1 MLKYKNYF
9 KFFFLFWIIVT
20 IFIGSHHYWKAN
32 GRYHK
37 PEWYQDYEILELD
50 GKKYAVISYDK
61 RGSKFLIVEAA
72 IEDNELILNMKKSSL
87 STLRG
92 ISISYKEFKKVK
104 RVEE

>member
-20 IFIGSHHYWKAN
+20 TFIGSQHYWKVN

-61 RGSKFLIVEAA
+61 KSNKFLIVEAT
-72 IEDNELILNMKKSSL
+72 IQDNELILNMKKRIFSDL
-87 STLRG
+87 VNIP
-92 ISISYKEFKKVK
+92 ISNKKFEVVK
-104 RVEE
+104 VVK

>member
-20 IFIGSHHYWKAN
+20 TFIGSQHYWKVN

-61 RGSKFLIVEAA
+61 KDNKILIVEAT
-72 IEDNELILNMKKSSL
+72 IQDNELILDMKKSIFSDL
-87 STLRG
+87 
-92 ISISYKEFKKVK
+92 INIPICYKKFKAVKVIK
-104 RVEE
+104 

>member
-1 MLKYKNYF
+1 MSKFKNYLKNF
-9 KFFFLFWIIVT
+9 ILFWIIVT

-61 RGSKFLIVEAA
+61 KDNKFLIVEAT
-72 IEDNELILNMKKSSL
+72 IQDNELILDMKKSIFSDL
-87 STLRG
+87 
-92 ISISYKEFKKVK
+92 INIPICYKKFKAVKVIK
-104 RVEE
+104 